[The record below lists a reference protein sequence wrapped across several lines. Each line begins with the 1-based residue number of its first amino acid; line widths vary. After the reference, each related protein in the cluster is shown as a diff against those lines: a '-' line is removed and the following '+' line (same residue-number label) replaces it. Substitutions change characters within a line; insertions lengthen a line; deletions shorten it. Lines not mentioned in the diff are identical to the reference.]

1 MQAGEGVTQRAQVW
15 TGKVQGGSRGWGEPG
30 DWMVTLPSTPFAV
43 VSCPLDRGFVFDE
56 CGPPCPRTCF
66 NQHVPLAELAAHCV
80 RPCIH
85 TQPMLCAASLFGG
98 PESQSFC
105 GPLWG
110 FLDSLAQDGNFFQ
123 GFQFT
128 FKFWLPVGAS
138 LVSLSHRYPWFLH
151 VWASECLH
159 VSLSLGPGLSVVS
172 PGHGGCI
179 PMGGGGMP

>member
-1 MQAGEGVTQRAQVW
+1 MGAQV
-15 TGKVQGGSRGWGEPG
+15 GEQGAGCPSWLLRLPPEDLEGMSTQTAHAECSRS
-30 DWMVTLPSTPFAV
+30 V
-43 VSCPLDRGFVFDE
+43 
-56 CGPPCPRTCF
+56 RTD
-66 NQHVPLAELAAHCV
+66 PAHCV